1 MNKYYLAF
9 KRKGESNGT
18 GVNHIISV
26 LVENKSGVLAK
37 ISGLFSRR
45 GFNIESLAVGPTED
59 EKISRITI
67 VVNAE
72 IHSIE
77 QVVKQLYKL
86 INVIKIQE
94 LDPSNIVERE
104 LVLIKVNADN
114 STRAEILE
122 IVDIFRANIVDVAKK
137 SLSIEITGN
146 SRKIQGIEEL
156 LQPYGILELVRTGK
170 IALSRGSK
178 K

>member
-1 MNKYYLAF
+1 MNQ
-9 KRKGESNGT
+9 
-18 GVNHIISV
+18 NHIISV
-26 LVENKSGVLAK
+26 LVENKAGVLAK

-72 IHSIE
+72 THSIE
-77 QVVKQLYKL
+77 QVIKQLYKL

-104 LVLIKVNADN
+104 LVLIKVSADN
-114 STRAEILE
+114 NTRAEILE
-122 IVDIFRANIVDVAKK
+122 IINIFRANIVDVAKK
-137 SLSIEITGN
+137 SLIIEITGN
-146 SRKIQGIEEL
+146 SSKIQGLEDL
-156 LQPYGILELVRTGK
+156 LKPYGILELIRTGK
-170 IALSRGSK
+170 IACNRGSK

>member
-1 MNKYYLAF
+1 
-9 KRKGESNGT
+9 
-18 GVNHIISV
+18 
-26 LVENKSGVLAK
+26 
-37 ISGLFSRR
+37 
-45 GFNIESLAVGPTED
+45 
-59 EKISRITI
+59 
-67 VVNAE
+67 
-72 IHSIE
+72 
-77 QVVKQLYKL
+77 
-86 INVIKIQE
+86 
-94 LDPSNIVERE
+94 
-104 LVLIKVNADN
+104 VLIKVNADN

>member
-1 MNKYYLAF
+1 MNQ
-9 KRKGESNGT
+9 
-18 GVNHIISV
+18 NHIISV
-26 LVENKSGVLAK
+26 LVENKAGVLAK

-72 IHSIE
+72 KHSIE
-77 QVVKQLYKL
+77 QVIKQLYKL

-104 LVLIKVNADN
+104 LVLIKVSADN
-114 STRAEILE
+114 NTRAEILE
-122 IVDIFRANIVDVAKK
+122 IINIFRANIVDVAKK
-137 SLSIEITGN
+137 SLIIEITGN
-146 SRKIQGIEEL
+146 SSKIQGLEDML
-156 LQPYGILELVRTGK
+156 KPYGILELIRTGK
-170 IALSRGSK
+170 VACSRGSK

>member
-1 MNKYYLAF
+1 MNQ
-9 KRKGESNGT
+9 
-18 GVNHIISV
+18 NHIISV
-26 LVENKSGVLAK
+26 LVENKAGVLAK

-59 EKISRITI
+59 EKMSRITI

-72 IHSIE
+72 THGIE
-77 QVVKQLYKL
+77 QVIKQLYKL

-104 LVLIKVNADN
+104 LVLIKVSADN
-114 STRAEILE
+114 NTRADILE
-122 IVDIFRANIVDVAKK
+122 IINIFRANIIDVAKK
-137 SLSIEITGN
+137 SLIVEITGN
-146 SRKIQGIEEL
+146 SSKIQGLEDML
-156 LQPYGILELVRTGK
+156 KPYGIIELIRTGK
-170 IALSRGSK
+170 IACSRGSK

>member
-1 MNKYYLAF
+1 MSA
-9 KRKGESNGT
+9 
-18 GVNHIISV
+18 NHIISV
-26 LVENKSGVLAK
+26 LVENKAGVLAK

-45 GFNIESLAVGPTED
+45 GFNIESLAVGPTDD
-59 EKISRITI
+59 ESISRITI

-72 IHSIE
+72 THSIE

-94 LDPSNIVERE
+94 LDPANIVERE
-104 LVLIKVNADN
+104 LVLVKVNAEN
-114 STRAEILE
+114 NTRAEILE
-122 IVDIFRANIVDVAKK
+122 IVNIFRANIVDVGKK
-137 SLSIEITGN
+137 SLVIEITGN

-156 LQPYGILELVRTGK
+156 LRPYGILELVRTGK
-170 IALSRGSK
+170 VAINRGSK